1 MSDFTGRGFPA
12 LLFSPAFTLLLPYFA
27 TPSSDMAVRASFSKV
42 DVRDLPNTKR
52 KKTNMRDIIATATIV
67 RQPCIRRN

>member
-1 MSDFTGRGFPA
+1 
-12 LLFSPAFTLLLPYFA
+12 
-27 TPSSDMAVRASFSKV
+27 MAVRASFSKV
-42 DVRDLPNTKR
+42 DVRDLPNTKC